1 MREKLFHVNSGEII
15 LTPQQHRIFRKR
27 IEKDIGF
34 LYSSKEW
41 VEQTEKFMKEMEEME
56 EKHIK
61 NIKKIIAI
69 SLIMSILSTITFIIL
84 LAIYIQ

>member
-27 IEKDIGF
+27 IEKDIGI

-41 VEQTEKFMKEMEEME
+41 VEQTEKFMKEMEE
-56 EKHIK
+56 KHIK
-61 NIKKIIAI
+61 KIKKIIAI

>member
-1 MREKLFHVNSGEII
+1 MTMREKLFHVNSGEII

-41 VEQTEKFMKEMEEME
+41 VEQTEKFMKEMEE
-56 EKHIK
+56 KHIEK
-61 NIKKIIAI
+61 IKKIIAI